1 MNKVILLVIIAFI
14 FCALVYFYNSLNK
27 KIEIKESFDDP
38 ETININ
44 PISNTIDTQYLKQ
57 KDAIIYNT
65 KTKLNALKE
74 KLYNYKLNDIL
85 QLNTVVIKDNDK
97 FSINL
102 KSNNNF
108 NNIFTIEVP
117 TGKQGPMG
125 PTGEKGDIGEKGP
138 RGDRGPEGNCGLLIK

>member
-1 MNKVILLVIIAFI
+1 MNKMILLVIIAFI
-14 FCALVYFYNSLNK
+14 FCALVYFYYNVNK

-44 PISNTIDTQYLKQ
+44 PISNTIDTEYLKQ
-57 KDAIIYNT
+57 KSAIIYNT
-65 KTKLNALKE
+65 KIKLNALKE
-74 KLYNYKLNDIL
+74 KMYNYKLNEIL
-85 QLNTVVIKDNDK
+85 QLNADIKKDNDK

-117 TGKQGPMG
+117 IGKQGPIG
-125 PTGEKGDIGEKGP
+125 PIGEKGDIGEKGP